1 VIQVLEPLAEL
12 PGVQLVMLVTADGVP
27 IAVPGR
33 QASREERDALAD
45 SCREDVLAALSV
57 GWFREIGS
65 AVAPLSWDEPVRATL
80 VGTRGVLIVS
90 QARNSL
96 LVVLLSRGTSP
107 EDVQIAIDGT
117 IRRIERNARGS
128 AAAESTNANA
138 NPQTQPPSPLPSKN
152 GNRPE
157 RGLADTSQQGHGQ
170 REDFSGR

>member
-1 VIQVLEPLAEL
+1 MIQVLEPLAEL

-33 QASREERDALAD
+33 RASREEQDALAD
-45 SCREDVLAALSV
+45 TCREDVLAALAV

-65 AVAPLSWDEPVRATL
+65 AVSPLSWDDPVRAIL
-80 VGTRGVLIVS
+80 IGTRGALIVN

-117 IRRIERNARGS
+117 IRRVERNARG
-128 AAAESTNANA
+128 AAATDSANA
-138 NPQTQPPSPLPSKN
+138 SSSPAAQPPSPLPSKN

-157 RGLADTSQQGHGQ
+157 LGMADTSHQRQEQ
-170 REDFSGR
+170 REGFSGR